1 MGCGGSVDSQAPQD
15 KSDTSPSG
23 ETPASDASSPE
34 PVSIVVGG
42 NKSSSNLDASG
53 AAPTAA
59 SSQDAALDGSAA
71 AAAGAAVTMYIKLK
85 NVIGVE
91 TVISCTGDTFGDL
104 QSAVTA
110 ATRLAPEQQHLV
122 MSVSNNRLDFAP
134 STSLGSC
141 GIQDGTAIIYSKRK
155 EGVKAVQG
163 GVIITLIAKS
173 VVGQEE
179 TIEMTQESPISAI
192 ADPIQKAF
200 QIEAC
205 DQRLLHDGRSLT
217 AFDPETTLVDCGL
230 KDGSVIMVARNR
242 SLSDL

>member
-15 KSDTSPSG
+15 KSDTSASG
-23 ETPASDASSPE
+23 ETTASDASSPE
-34 PVSIVVGG
+34 PVSIIVGG
-42 NKSSSNLDASG
+42 DKSSSNLDASG
-53 AAPTAA
+53 AAPTAT
-59 SSQDAALDGSAA
+59 SSQDAAPDGSAV
-71 AAAGAAVTMYIKLK
+71 AAAGAAVTMCIKLK

-91 TVISCTGDTFGDL
+91 TEIAVTGDTFGDL

-110 ATRLAPEQQHLV
+110 ATRLTPEQQHLV
-122 MSVSNNRLDFAP
+122 MSVSNKRLDISP

-141 GIQDGTAIIYSKRK
+141 GIQDGAAIIYSKRK
-155 EGVKAVQG
+155 EGVRAVQG
-163 GVIITLIAKS
+163 GVIITLIAKN
-173 VVGQEE
+173 VIGKQE
-179 TIEMTQESPISAI
+179 TIEMTQEQPISAI

-200 QIEAC
+200 KIDVG

-242 SLSDL
+242 ALSDL